1 MHQISVK
8 IIVAFVLLAFPL
20 VLLAQEPSQKYALLI
35 AVTKYDHSRMNEPLP
50 LQFPEDD
57 ARAMAAV
64 LQASDYEVDFVPGVN
79 ATAKEIR
86 QKLAG
91 LKRKGNE
98 TGTVFVGLWGHGVEF
113 QGKDDSHFCPFD
125 TSFSANGQLDLT
137 SLIGLTEILTALRSS
152 GAGNRVLVAD
162 CCRSSPLSPR
172 SIQSR
177 AFGDR
182 IKVSDLPTNTTALFS
197 CSAGEEAFE
206 SSLWKDADHAG
217 HGAFTKCLLDLLP
230 TMAAEGKDIE
240 RYTGDLRENV
250 AQLVASVSDNS
261 LKQTVNKISTG
272 NPRLFLK
279 SDGDAAKAPKN
290 MPNASGA
297 MNVIASDQPQNA
309 KTASKDFW
317 SGDISEPIARCLRT
331 NSTWRSADSMA
342 DVFQIPSGEW
352 IAIAVGK
359 HDLSSKYPRDACE
372 MHAHAK
378 YLESVKGIDI
388 SSKRELKDG
397 QLNKLI
403 ESAADGHLIPLPA
416 LTEWISEDGKYVSV
430 LYGKVIS
437 K

>member
-1 MHQISVK
+1 MIL
-8 IIVAFVLLAFPL
+8 AFLLLAFPE
-20 VLLAQEPSQKYALLI
+20 VMQAQEPPQKYALLI
-35 AVTKYDHSRMNEPLP
+35 AVTKYGHSRMNQPVP

-57 ARAMAAV
+57 ARAVAAV
-64 LQASDYEVDFVPGVN
+64 LEASDYEVDLVLGAN
-79 ATAKEIR
+79 ATSKVILE
-86 QKLAG
+86 KLTALG
-91 LKRKGNE
+91 SKGNE
-98 TGTVFVGLWGHGVEF
+98 VGTVFLGLWGHGVEF
-113 QGKDDSHFCPFD
+113 QGKDDSHFCPYD
-125 TSFSANGQLDLT
+125 TAFNANGQLDLN
-137 SLIGLTEILTALRSS
+137 SLIGMTDVLAALRIS

-162 CCRSSPLSPR
+162 CCRSSPIGPR
-172 SIQSR
+172 AINSR

-206 SSLWKDADHAG
+206 SKIWGDSVYRG
-217 HGAFTKCLLDLLP
+217 HGAFTKCLLDLMP
-230 TMAAEGKDIE
+230 TMAAEGKDVE

-250 AQLVASVSDNS
+250 AQLVATVSGNS

-279 SDGDAAKAPKN
+279 ADLDATKSFENKVNSA
-290 MPNASGA
+290 GA
-297 MNVIASDQPQNA
+297 MTVIASAQPKNT
-309 KTASKDFW
+309 TAAGKDFW
-317 SGDISEPIARCLRT
+317 SGDVSEPIARCLRT

-352 IAIAVGK
+352 IAMAVGK
-359 HDLSSKYPRDACE
+359 HELSSKYPRDACE

-397 QLNKLI
+397 QLSKLI
-403 ESAADGHLIPLPA
+403 NSAADGHLLPLPA
-416 LTEWISEDGKYVSV
+416 LTEWKSEDGKYISV